1 MNTNFIFGDYSG
13 KLLNLMI
20 KYSNLNDFIA
30 VFLFFYIKINYTIS
44 IRKFAIYYKVKFS
57 QVIME

>member
-30 VFLFFYIKINYTIS
+30 VFLFFL
-44 IRKFAIYYKVKFS
+44 R
-57 QVIME
+57 

>member
-30 VFLFFYIKINYTIS
+30 IQCLDDVFLKLEICDCI
-44 IRKFAIYYKVKFS
+44 
-57 QVIME
+57 

>member
-30 VFLFFYIKINYTIS
+30 ILFILELSLFTKIDKS
-44 IRKFAIYYKVKFS
+44 FDFHHS
-57 QVIME
+57 

>member
-20 KYSNLNDFIA
+20 EYSNLNDFIA
-30 VFLFFYIKINYTIS
+30 VFLFF
-44 IRKFAIYYKVKFS
+44 
-57 QVIME
+57 